1 MAVTRRNTSSGR
13 GIRQAQRRRQSQRT
27 SAALVLAGIGLLAAV
42 FLAFNRTPANPDL
55 RRISLGKAMPDLA
68 LKDLSGS
75 TVRLSDYAGRPVLIN
90 AWATWCPPCRE
101 EMPLLQVYYQAHQAE
116 GLAFL
121 AINAGEDAATINRF
135 IATNGF
141 SFPVLLDP
149 NADSL
154 YRLGIDSFPTSVLV
168 GRDGTVQAVHIGL
181 LTAAVLDKEFTPFLK
196 R

>member
-1 MAVTRRNTSSGR
+1 V
-13 GIRQAQRRRQSQRT
+13 RQTQRRQQSQRA
-27 SAALVLAGIGLLAAV
+27 SLALIVAGMGLLAAV
-42 FLAFNRTPANPDL
+42 FLVFNRNPANPDL
-55 RRISLGKAMPDLA
+55 QPISLGNAMPDLA
-68 LKDLSGS
+68 LKDLSGN
-75 TVRLSDYAGRPVLIN
+75 TVYLSNYAGRPVLIN

-121 AINAGEDAATINRF
+121 AINAGEDAATINKF
-135 IATNGF
+135 IANNGF

-149 NADSL
+149 DADSL

-168 GRDGTVQAVHIGL
+168 GRDGTLQAVHIGL
-181 LTAAVLDKEFTPFLK
+181 LTAATLDEEFTPYLA

>member
-1 MAVTRRNTSSGR
+1 MATPRRSALSSRRGR
-13 GIRQAQRRRQSQRT
+13 QFQQRQSQRT
-27 SAALVLAGIGLLAAV
+27 SLALILAGIGLLAAV
-42 FLAFNRTPANPDL
+42 YLAFSRTPDNPDL
-55 RRISLGKAMPDLA
+55 WPISLGKAMPDLA
-68 LKDLSGS
+68 LKDLSGN

-101 EMPLLQVYYQAHQAE
+101 EMPLLQVFYNAHQAE

-121 AINAGEDAATINRF
+121 AINAGEDAATINKF
-135 IATNGF
+135 IANNGF

-149 NADSL
+149 DADSL

-181 LTAAVLDKEFTPFLK
+181 LTAASLDQEFTPYLK
-196 R
+196 H